1 MANSNWHFLVKLAQ
15 NISCDIDAFVLTWD
29 EQPNK
34 ELYVQS
40 VTKYAQ
46 LKTTNRPLYN
56 KIKRWLAVSDE
67 SLSDLMFHLMQ
78 KHSSQNGKSQM
89 TNDKNLGLLPWLILC
104 LNAIS
109 L

>member
-1 MANSNWHFLVKLAQ
+1 MANTNRHFLVKLAQ
-15 NISCDIDAFVLTWD
+15 NISHDIDAFVITWD

-46 LKTTNRPLYN
+46 LKTSNRPLHD
-56 KIKRWLAVSDE
+56 KIKRQLAVSDE

-78 KHSSQNGKSQM
+78 KHSCQNGKSQIH
-89 TNDKNLGLLPWLILC
+89 LG
-104 LNAIS
+104 
-109 L
+109 

>member
-1 MANSNWHFLVKLAQ
+1 MANSNRHFLVKVAQ
-15 NISCDIDAFVLTWD
+15 NISRDIDAFVLTWD

-34 ELYVQS
+34 ELYIQS

-46 LKTTNRPLYN
+46 LKTINRPLYD
-56 KIKRWLAVSDE
+56 KIKRQLAVSDE

-89 TNDKNLGLLPWLILC
+89 TNASHG
-104 LNAIS
+104 
-109 L
+109 